1 MDSTRF
7 PPEIP
12 GVIGGKSFLEIFETQ
27 PKIIEFVNTLWT
39 ADKTTGVFKEF
50 FVYVKN
56 RLEVPDLLAAHKK
69 RCCQFV
75 KGEEKI
81 PSYLQKYVASKINTI

>member
-27 PKIIEFVNTLWT
+27 PKIIEFVDSLWT

-56 RLEVPDLLAAHKK
+56 RLEVIDLRAAHEQ
-69 RCCQFV
+69 RCCEFV
-75 KGEEKI
+75 KGEKKI